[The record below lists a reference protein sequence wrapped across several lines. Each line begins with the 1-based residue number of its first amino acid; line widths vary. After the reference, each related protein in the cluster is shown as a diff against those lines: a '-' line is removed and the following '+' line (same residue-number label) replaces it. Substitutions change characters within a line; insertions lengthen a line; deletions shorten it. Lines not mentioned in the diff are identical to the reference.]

1 MLKSKNNKCNFIL
14 NNTIN
19 RFNSTFNPSMFF
31 RNNIDDELLN
41 DEENEECFD
50 IIPIKRK
57 KNKDL
62 AK

>member
-1 MLKSKNNKCNFIL
+1 MVKELFIKY
-14 NNTIN
+14 
-19 RFNSTFNPSMFF
+19 F